1 MVRTGE
7 SATKSSFNQL
17 GKTDSNYKLLE
28 YMIKETLPDGGGKE
42 ATTDD
47 IVDYLATK
55 AGTTYA
61 YAVLKALGEQLL
73 IVAGRQISD
82 DEFEM
87 DVTRTTEK
95 VKVPGKK
102 AYYQQILLYKAIP
115 LVRVEFADD
124 WKIHKLKVKALK

>member
-1 MVRTGE
+1 
-7 SATKSSFNQL
+7 
-17 GKTDSNYKLLE
+17 
-28 YMIKETLPDGGGKE
+28 MIQENLPDGGGKE

-61 YAVLKALGEQLL
+61 YAVLKAIGEQLL
-73 IVAGRQISD
+73 IVAGRQITD

-87 DVTRTTEK
+87 DVTRTTRK
-95 VKVPGKK
+95 VKNPGKK
-102 AYYQQILLYKAIP
+102 AYYEQILLYKTIP

-124 WKIHKLKVKALK
+124 WKIHKLKVKALT